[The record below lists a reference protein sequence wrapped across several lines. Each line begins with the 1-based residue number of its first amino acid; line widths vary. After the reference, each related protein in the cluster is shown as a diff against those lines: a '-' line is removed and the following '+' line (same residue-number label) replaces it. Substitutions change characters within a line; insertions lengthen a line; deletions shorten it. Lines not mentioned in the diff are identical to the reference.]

1 MKAHKRDI
9 AAAWAKDWKP
19 HGWERIVEANDP
31 VAVNKSRERAI
42 RDHNRR
48 KQNENRNR
56 FKR

>member
-31 VAVNKSRERAI
+31 VAVNKSRVI
-42 RDHNRR
+42 VFTLNMILWGIFYY
-48 KQNENRNR
+48 KL
-56 FKR
+56 K